1 MDFSKKGVE
10 KKQKALVS
18 KLPRNKRKLSVSLFK
33 TLLVIFLAIVVL
45 GIGSGFGMLKGILD
59 DTPEV
64 NAKDLIPKGYQT
76 TLYDQ
81 DGKELMVLASFDAN
95 REYVYYDDIPETLVN
110 SFIAIEDKR
119 FWEHNGIDVQGIMRA
134 FAHGLQSGDFDQGAS
149 TLTQQLIKNQI
160 FNVGLD
166 EKTMFDKIERKVQE
180 QYLAVEIEKVL
191 PKKSIAEYYLNT
203 IYLGQGRYGVETAA
217 KYYFNKELKDL
228 SISECAVLAAIPQNP
243 SKFDPIVFP
252 EENAKRRLMVLENM
266 LDQNMISQSDYDTAL
281 ADDVYSEIEQVS
293 SIKKSSP
300 TKVNSYYIDEVI
312 SQLEDDF
319 MAMGYSKSEAD
330 SLIYSGGLDVRTCQD
345 TQIQNICDDVLND
358 EDNYPADSYQL
369 SYALTLVDDNGEQ
382 YNYSQNMMVTWFQEE
397 MGQSSFDLIF
407 SSEEDAR
414 AAADEYKAHLIE
426 TTGYKEQLESYKV
439 TVEPQI
445 SFTLMDQE
453 TGQVKAIVGGRGEKT
468 EDRSFN
474 RATEA
479 TRQPGSTFKVVA
491 SFLPALDGCGM
502 SLATVYKDEAYT
514 YTNGGEVRN
523 WYSGYRGPST
533 IRQAIQNS
541 MNIIAVKT
549 ITDVTPELAYE
560 YLLKLGFTTLVK
572 ERTNSSGGIES
583 DINQSLAL
591 GGLTDGITN
600 LEITAAYATIANEG
614 NYIKPIF
621 YTEVY
626 DHDGKLL
633 IDNRTPEESPVISPQ
648 NAWLLTSAMHDVVTI
663 GTGTAANLSCGLYTA
678 GKTGTTSSNY
688 DAWFCGYTP
697 YYTASI
703 WIGFDVNTNFAA
715 GSYHKNMWRKI
726 MDQIVEAKGLD
737 TSKTFEMPSGII
749 RATVCKDTG
758 LLPVEGCSTIT
769 DYFAEGTVP
778 TKRCGGNKKVVIC
791 NDSHKV
797 ATNTCK
803 ETTTYYYTEDD
814 DGKIEIIDADFEYDQ
829 NILKEKCPL
838 HPEEEETEDSSDS
851 EDPNKTTEDNK
862 KDSFKITSGVDGSGG
877 SISPS
882 TTVKSGKSTTFY
894 ITPDKGYV
902 ISDVYVDGSSVG
914 PVSQYKFSKVKG
926 NHTITVK
933 FKKDKTEEPTTEKP
947 TTEEPTTE
955 TPTTEE
961 PTTETPTTEEPTTEK
976 PTDEPSSDEPS
987 SKENKHKNTEE

>member
-18 KLPRNKRKLSVSLFK
+18 KLPRNKKKLTVSLFK
-33 TLLVIFLAIVVL
+33 AMLVLFLAIIVL
-45 GIGSGFGMLKGILD
+45 GIGAGFGALKGILD

-81 DGKELMVLASFDAN
+81 DGKELKVLASFDAN
-95 REYVYYDDIPETLVN
+95 REYVYYDDIPENLVN
-110 SFIAIEDKR
+110 AFISIEDQR

-203 IYLGQGRYGVETAA
+203 IYLGQGRYGVETASQ
-217 KYYFNKELKDL
+217 YYFNKQLKDL
-228 SISECAVLAAIPQNP
+228 TISECAVLAAIPQNP
-243 SKFDPIVFP
+243 SKFDPVVFP
-252 EENAKRRLMVLENM
+252 EENAKRRLMVLDKMSE
-266 LDQNMISQSDYDTAL
+266 LNMISQSDYDTAI
-281 ADDVYSEIEQVS
+281 ADDVYAEIKKVS

-300 TKVNSYYIDEVI
+300 TKINSYYIDEVI
-312 SQLEDDF
+312 NQLEDDF

-330 SLIYSGGLDVRTCQD
+330 SMIYSGGLEVHTCQD
-345 TQIQNICDDVLND
+345 TEIQNICDTVLND
-358 EDNYPADSYQL
+358 EDNYPSDSYQL

-397 MGQSSFDLIF
+397 KGQSSFDLIF
-407 SSEEDAR
+407 SSEDDAR
-414 AAADEYKAHLIE
+414 AAADEYKAHLIAE
-426 TTGYKEQLESYKV
+426 TGYKEQLESYKV

-445 SFTLMDQE
+445 SFTLTDQE

-468 EDRSFN
+468 EDR
-474 RATEA
+474 ATEA

-491 SFLPALDGCGM
+491 AFLPALDGCGM
-502 SLATVYKDEAYT
+502 SLATVYKDEPYT

-572 ERTNSSGGIES
+572 NRTNSSGGIES

-614 NYIKPIF
+614 NYIKPVF

-626 DHDGKLL
+626 DHDGNLL
-633 IDNRTPEESPVISPQ
+633 IDNRKPEESAVISPQ

-715 GSYHKNMWRKI
+715 GNYHKNMWRKI
-726 MDQIVEAKGLD
+726 MDEITEVKGLD
-737 TSKTFEMPSGII
+737 TSKTFEMPDGIV

-758 LLPVEGCSTIT
+758 LLPVEGCDTVT
-769 DYFAEGTVP
+769 DYFAKGTVP
-778 TKRCGGNKKVVIC
+778 KKKCGGNKKIVIC
-791 NDSHKV
+791 NESHKP

-803 ETTTYYYTEDD
+803 ETTTYYYTVDD
-814 DGKIEIIDADFEYDQ
+814 DGKIEILDADFEYDQ

-838 HPEEEETEDSSDS
+838 HPEEEETED
-851 EDPNKTTEDNK
+851 TTEEDK
-862 KDSFKITSGVDGSGG
+862 KEYKISSSSEGGG
-877 SISPS
+877 SISPT
-882 TTVKSGKSTTFY
+882 TTVKKGKSTTFY
-894 ITPDKGYV
+894 ITPDKGYT
-902 ISDVYVDGSSVG
+902 ISDVIVDGSSVG
-914 PVSQYKFSKVKG
+914 AVTSYKFSKVKG
-926 NHTITVK
+926 NHTIKAV
-933 FKKDKTEEPTTEKP
+933 FKKKDKP

-955 TPTTEE
+955 PPTPE
-961 PTTETPTTEEPTTEK
+961 PTTEPTTEPPTPEPTTE
-976 PTDEPSSDEPS
+976 PTTNPTAEPETSSDGE
-987 SKENKHKNTEE
+987 

>member
-18 KLPRNKRKLSVSLFK
+18 KLPRNKKKLTVSLFK
-33 TLLVIFLAIVVL
+33 AMLVLFLAIIVL
-45 GIGSGFGMLKGILD
+45 GIGAGFGALKGILD

-81 DGKELMVLASFDAN
+81 DGKELKVLASFDAN
-95 REYVYYDDIPETLVN
+95 REYVYYDDMPENLVN
-110 SFIAIEDKR
+110 AFIAIEDQR

-203 IYLGQGRYGVETAA
+203 IYLGQGRYGVETASQ
-217 KYYFNKELKDL
+217 YYFNKQLKDL
-228 SISECAVLAAIPQNP
+228 TISECAVLAAIPQNP
-243 SKFDPIVFP
+243 SKFDPVVFP
-252 EENAKRRLMVLENM
+252 EENAKRRLMVLDKMSE
-266 LDQNMISQSDYDTAL
+266 LNMISQSDYDTAI
-281 ADDVYSEIEQVS
+281 ADDVYAEIKKVS

-312 SQLEDDF
+312 NQLEDDF

-330 SLIYSGGLDVRTCQD
+330 SMIYSGGLEVHTCQD
-345 TQIQNICDDVLND
+345 TEIQDICDTVLND
-358 EDNYPADSYQL
+358 EDNYPTDSYQL

-397 MGQSSFDLIF
+397 KGQSSFDLIF
-407 SSEEDAR
+407 SSEDEAR
-414 AAADEYKAHLIE
+414 AAADEYKAHLIAD
-426 TTGYKEQLESYKV
+426 TGYKEQLESYKV

-491 SFLPALDGCGM
+491 AFLPALDGCGM
-502 SLATVYKDEAYT
+502 SLATVYKDEPYT
-514 YTNGGEVRN
+514 YANGVEVRN
-523 WYSGYRGPST
+523 WYGDKYRGPQT
-533 IRQAIQNS
+533 IRQAIQS
-541 MNIIAVKT
+541 SLNIIAVKT

-572 ERTNSSGGIES
+572 SRTNSSGGIES

-626 DHDGKLL
+626 DHDGNLL
-633 IDNRTPEESPVISPQ
+633 IDNRKPEESAVISPQ

-678 GKTGTTSSNY
+678 GKTGTTSSNF

-715 GSYHKNMWRKI
+715 GNYHKNMWRKI
-726 MDQIVEAKGLD
+726 MDGIVEAKGLD
-737 TSKTFEMPSGII
+737 TSKTFEMPDGII

-758 LLPVEGCSTIT
+758 LLPVEGCDTVT
-769 DYFAEGTVP
+769 DYFAKGTVP
-778 TKRCGGNKKVVIC
+778 TKKCGGNKKIVIC
-791 NDSHKV
+791 NESHKP

-803 ETTTYYYTEDD
+803 ETTTYYYTVDD

-829 NILKEKCPL
+829 DILKEKCPL
-838 HPEEEETEDSSDS
+838 HPEEEETED
-851 EDPNKTTEDNK
+851 TTEEDK
-862 KDSFKITSGVDGSGG
+862 KEYKISSSSEGGG
-877 SISPS
+877 SISPT
-882 TTVKSGKSTTFY
+882 TTVKKGKSTTFY
-894 ITPDKGYV
+894 ITPDKGYT
-902 ISDVYVDGSSVG
+902 ISDVIVDGSSVG
-914 PVSQYKFSKVKG
+914 AVTSYKFSKVKG
-926 NHTITVK
+926 NHTIKAV
-933 FKKDKTEEPTTEKP
+933 FKKKDKP

-955 TPTTEE
+955 PPTPE
-961 PTTETPTTEEPTTEK
+961 PTTEPTTEPPTPEPTTE
-976 PTDEPSSDEPS
+976 PTTEPETSSDGE
-987 SKENKHKNTEE
+987 

>member
-18 KLPRNKRKLSVSLFK
+18 KLPRNKKKLTVSLFK
-33 TLLVIFLAIVVL
+33 AMLVLFLAIIVL
-45 GIGSGFGMLKGILD
+45 GIGAGFGALKGILD

-81 DGKELMVLASFDAN
+81 DGKELKVLASFDAN
-95 REYVYYDDIPETLVN
+95 REYVYYDDMPENLVN
-110 SFIAIEDKR
+110 AFIAIEDQR

-203 IYLGQGRYGVETAA
+203 IYLGQGRYGVETASQ
-217 KYYFNKELKDL
+217 YYFNKQLKDL
-228 SISECAVLAAIPQNP
+228 TISECAVLAAIPQNP
-243 SKFDPIVFP
+243 SKFDPVVFP
-252 EENAKRRLMVLENM
+252 EENAKRRLMVLDKMSE
-266 LDQNMISQSDYDTAL
+266 LNMISQSDYDTAI
-281 ADDVYSEIEQVS
+281 ADDVYAEIKKVS

-312 SQLEDDF
+312 NQLEDDF

-330 SLIYSGGLDVRTCQD
+330 SMIYSGGLEVHTCQD
-345 TQIQNICDDVLND
+345 TEIQDICDTVLND
-358 EDNYPADSYQL
+358 EDNYPTDSYQL

-397 MGQSSFDLIF
+397 KGQSSFDLIF
-407 SSEEDAR
+407 SSEDEAR
-414 AAADEYKAHLIE
+414 AAADEYKAHLIAD
-426 TTGYKEQLESYKV
+426 TGYKEQLESYKV

-491 SFLPALDGCGM
+491 AFLPALDGCGM
-502 SLATVYKDEAYT
+502 SLATVYKDEPYT
-514 YTNGGEVRN
+514 YANGVEVRN
-523 WYSGYRGPST
+523 WYGDKYRGPQT
-533 IRQAIQNS
+533 IRQAIQS
-541 MNIIAVKT
+541 SLNIIAVKT

-572 ERTNSSGGIES
+572 SRTNSSGGIES

-626 DHDGKLL
+626 DHDGNLL
-633 IDNRTPEESPVISPQ
+633 IDNRKPEESAVISPQ

-678 GKTGTTSSNY
+678 GKTGTTSSNF

-715 GSYHKNMWRKI
+715 GNYHKNMWRKI
-726 MDQIVEAKGLD
+726 MDGIVEAKGLD
-737 TSKTFEMPSGII
+737 TSKTFEMPDGII

-758 LLPVEGCSTIT
+758 LLPVAGCDTVT
-769 DYFAEGTVP
+769 DYFAKGTVP
-778 TKRCGGNKKVVIC
+778 TKKCGGNKKIVIC
-791 NDSHKV
+791 NESHKP

-803 ETTTYYYTEDD
+803 ETTTYYYTVDD

-829 NILKEKCPL
+829 DILKEKCPL
-838 HPEEEETEDSSDS
+838 HPEEEETED
-851 EDPNKTTEDNK
+851 TTEEDK
-862 KDSFKITSGVDGSGG
+862 KEYKISSSSEGGG
-877 SISPS
+877 SISPT
-882 TTVKSGKSTTFY
+882 TTVKKGKSTTFY
-894 ITPDKGYV
+894 ITPDKGYT
-902 ISDVYVDGSSVG
+902 ISDVIVDGSSVG
-914 PVSQYKFSKVKG
+914 AVTSYKFSKVKG
-926 NHTITVK
+926 NHTIKAV
-933 FKKDKTEEPTTEKP
+933 FKKKDKP

-955 TPTTEE
+955 PPTPE
-961 PTTETPTTEEPTTEK
+961 PTTEPTTEPPTPEPTTE
-976 PTDEPSSDEPS
+976 PTTEPETSSDGE
-987 SKENKHKNTEE
+987 

>member
-18 KLPRNKRKLSVSLFK
+18 KLPRNKKKLTVSLFK
-33 TLLVIFLAIVVL
+33 AMLVLFLAIIVL
-45 GIGSGFGMLKGILD
+45 GIGAGFGALKGILD

-81 DGKELMVLASFDAN
+81 DGKELKVLASFDAN
-95 REYVYYDDIPETLVN
+95 REYVYYDDMPENLVN
-110 SFIAIEDKR
+110 AFIAIEDQR

-203 IYLGQGRYGVETAA
+203 IYLGQGRYGVETASQ
-217 KYYFNKELKDL
+217 YYFNKQLKDL
-228 SISECAVLAAIPQNP
+228 TISECAVLAAIPQNP
-243 SKFDPIVFP
+243 SKFDPVVFP
-252 EENAKRRLMVLENM
+252 EENAKRRLMVLKKM
-266 LDQNMISQSDYDTAL
+266 LELNMISQSDYDTAI
-281 ADDVYSEIEQVS
+281 ADDVYAEIKKVS

-312 SQLEDDF
+312 NQLEDDF

-330 SLIYSGGLDVRTCQD
+330 SMIYSGGLEVHTCQD
-345 TQIQNICDDVLND
+345 TEIQDICDTVLND
-358 EDNYPADSYQL
+358 EDNYPTDSYQL

-397 MGQSSFDLIF
+397 KGQSSFDLIF
-407 SSEEDAR
+407 SSEDEAR
-414 AAADEYKAHLIE
+414 AAADEYKAHLIAD
-426 TTGYKEQLESYKV
+426 TGYKEQLESYKV

-445 SFTLMDQE
+445 SFTLMEQE

-491 SFLPALDGCGM
+491 AFLPALDGCGM
-502 SLATVYKDEAYT
+502 SLATVYKDEPYT
-514 YTNGGEVRN
+514 YANGVEVRN
-523 WYSGYRGPST
+523 WYGDKYRGPQT
-533 IRQAIQNS
+533 IRQAIQS
-541 MNIIAVKT
+541 SLNIIAVKT

-572 ERTNSSGGIES
+572 SRTNSSGGIES

-626 DHDGKLL
+626 DHDGNLL
-633 IDNRTPEESPVISPQ
+633 IDNRKPEESAVISPQ

-678 GKTGTTSSNY
+678 GKTGTTSSNF

-715 GSYHKNMWRKI
+715 GNYHKNMWRKI
-726 MDQIVEAKGLD
+726 MDGIVEAKGLD
-737 TSKTFEMPSGII
+737 TSKTFEMPDGII

-758 LLPVEGCSTIT
+758 LLPVEGCDTVT
-769 DYFAEGTVP
+769 DYFAKGTVP
-778 TKRCGGNKKVVIC
+778 TKKCGGNKKIVLC
-791 NDSHKV
+791 NESHKP

-803 ETTTYYYTEDD
+803 ETTTYYYTVDD

-838 HPEEEETEDSSDS
+838 HPEEDTED
-851 EDPNKTTEDNK
+851 TTEEDK
-862 KDSFKITSGVDGSGG
+862 KEYKISSSSEGGG
-877 SISPS
+877 SISPT
-882 TTVKSGKSTTFY
+882 TTVKKGKSTTFY
-894 ITPDKGYV
+894 ITPDKGYT
-902 ISDVYVDGSSVG
+902 ISDVIVDGSSVG
-914 PVSQYKFSKVKG
+914 AVTSYKFSKVKG
-926 NHTITVK
+926 NHTIKAV
-933 FKKDKTEEPTTEKP
+933 FKKKDKP

-955 TPTTEE
+955 PPTPE
-961 PTTETPTTEEPTTEK
+961 PTTEPTTNPTTEPET
-976 PTDEPSSDEPS
+976 SSGGE
-987 SKENKHKNTEE
+987 

>member
-18 KLPRNKRKLSVSLFK
+18 KLPRNKKKLTVSLFK
-33 TLLVIFLAIVVL
+33 AMLVLFLAIIVL
-45 GIGSGFGMLKGILD
+45 GIGAGFGALKGILD

-81 DGKELMVLASFDAN
+81 DGKELKVLASFDAN
-95 REYVYYDDIPETLVN
+95 REYVYYDDIPENLVN
-110 SFIAIEDKR
+110 AFIAIEDQR

-203 IYLGQGRYGVETAA
+203 IYLGQGRYGVETASQ
-217 KYYFNKELKDL
+217 YYFNKQLKDL
-228 SISECAVLAAIPQNP
+228 TISECAVLAAIPQNP
-243 SKFDPIVFP
+243 SKFDPVVFP
-252 EENAKRRLMVLENM
+252 EENAKRRLMVLDKMSE
-266 LDQNMISQSDYDTAL
+266 LNMISQSDYDTAI
-281 ADDVYSEIEQVS
+281 ADDVYAEIKKVS

-300 TKVNSYYIDEVI
+300 TKINSYYIDEVI
-312 SQLEDDF
+312 NQLEDDF

-330 SLIYSGGLDVRTCQD
+330 SMIYSGGLEVHTCQD
-345 TQIQNICDDVLND
+345 TEIQNICDTVLND
-358 EDNYPADSYQL
+358 EDNYPSDSYQL

-397 MGQSSFDLIF
+397 KGQSSFDLIF
-407 SSEEDAR
+407 SSEDDAR
-414 AAADEYKAHLIE
+414 AAADEYKAHLIAE
-426 TTGYKEQLESYKV
+426 TGYKEQLESYKV

-445 SFTLMDQE
+445 SFTLTDQE

-491 SFLPALDGCGM
+491 AFLPALDGCGM
-502 SLATVYKDEAYT
+502 SLATVYKDEPYT

-572 ERTNSSGGIES
+572 NRSSGGIES

-614 NYIKPIF
+614 NYIKPVF

-626 DHDGKLL
+626 DHDGNLL
-633 IDNRTPEESPVISPQ
+633 IDNRKPEESAVISPQ

-715 GSYHKNMWRKI
+715 GNYHKNMWRKI
-726 MDQIVEAKGLD
+726 MDEITEVKGLD
-737 TSKTFEMPSGII
+737 TSKTFEMPDGIV

-758 LLPVEGCSTIT
+758 LLPVEGCDTVT
-769 DYFAEGTVP
+769 DYFAKGTVP
-778 TKRCGGNKKVVIC
+778 KKKCGGNKKIVIC
-791 NDSHKV
+791 NESHKP

-803 ETTTYYYTEDD
+803 ETTTYYYTVDD
-814 DGKIEIIDADFEYDQ
+814 DGKIEILDADFEYDQ

-838 HPEEEETEDSSDS
+838 HPEEEETED
-851 EDPNKTTEDNK
+851 TTEEDK
-862 KDSFKITSGVDGSGG
+862 KEYKISSSSEGGG
-877 SISPS
+877 SISPT
-882 TTVKSGKSTTFY
+882 TTVKKGKSTTFY
-894 ITPDKGYV
+894 ITPDKGYT
-902 ISDVYVDGSSVG
+902 ISDVIVDGSSVG
-914 PVSQYKFSKVKG
+914 AVTSYKFSKVKG
-926 NHTITVK
+926 NHTIKAV
-933 FKKDKTEEPTTEKP
+933 FKKKDKP

-955 TPTTEE
+955 PPTPE
-961 PTTETPTTEEPTTEK
+961 PTTEPTTEPPTPEPTTE
-976 PTDEPSSDEPS
+976 PTTNPTAEPETSSDGE
-987 SKENKHKNTEE
+987 

>member
-18 KLPRNKRKLSVSLFK
+18 KLPRNKKKLTVSLFK
-33 TLLVIFLAIVVL
+33 AMLVLFLAIIVL
-45 GIGSGFGMLKGILD
+45 GIGAGFGALKGILD

-81 DGKELMVLASFDAN
+81 DGKELKVLASFDAN
-95 REYVYYDDIPETLVN
+95 REYVYYDDMPENLVN
-110 SFIAIEDKR
+110 AFIAIEDQR

-203 IYLGQGRYGVETAA
+203 IYLGQGRYGVETASQ
-217 KYYFNKELKDL
+217 YYFNKQLKDL
-228 SISECAVLAAIPQNP
+228 TISECAVLAAIPQNP
-243 SKFDPIVFP
+243 SKFDPVVFP
-252 EENAKRRLMVLENM
+252 EENAKRRLMVLKKM
-266 LDQNMISQSDYDTAL
+266 LELNMISQSDYDTAI
-281 ADDVYSEIEQVS
+281 ADDVYAEIKKVS

-312 SQLEDDF
+312 NQLEDDF

-330 SLIYSGGLDVRTCQD
+330 SMIYSGGLEVHTCQD
-345 TQIQNICDDVLND
+345 TEIQDICDTVLND
-358 EDNYPADSYQL
+358 EDNYPTDSYQL

-397 MGQSSFDLIF
+397 KGQSSFDLIF
-407 SSEEDAR
+407 SSEDEAR
-414 AAADEYKAHLIE
+414 AAADEYKAHLIAD
-426 TTGYKEQLESYKV
+426 TGYKEQLESYKV

-445 SFTLMDQE
+445 SFTLMEQE

-491 SFLPALDGCGM
+491 AFLPALDGCGM
-502 SLATVYKDEAYT
+502 SLATVYKDEPYT
-514 YTNGGEVRN
+514 YANGVEVRN
-523 WYSGYRGPST
+523 WYGDKYRGPQT
-533 IRQAIQNS
+533 IRQAIQS
-541 MNIIAVKT
+541 SLNIIAVKT

-572 ERTNSSGGIES
+572 SRTNSSGGIES

-626 DHDGKLL
+626 DHDGNLL
-633 IDNRTPEESPVISPQ
+633 IDNRKPEESAVISPQ

-678 GKTGTTSSNY
+678 GKTGTTSSNF

-715 GSYHKNMWRKI
+715 GNYHKNMWRKI
-726 MDQIVEAKGLD
+726 MDGIVEAKGLD
-737 TSKTFEMPSGII
+737 TSKTFEMPDGII

-758 LLPVEGCSTIT
+758 LLPVEGCDTVT
-769 DYFAEGTVP
+769 DYFAKGTVP
-778 TKRCGGNKKVVIC
+778 TKKCGGNKKIVLC
-791 NDSHKV
+791 NESHKP

-803 ETTTYYYTEDD
+803 ETTTYYYTVDD

-838 HPEEEETEDSSDS
+838 HPEEDTED
-851 EDPNKTTEDNK
+851 TTEEDK
-862 KDSFKITSGVDGSGG
+862 KEYKISSSSEGGG
-877 SISPS
+877 SISPT
-882 TTVKSGKSTTFY
+882 TTVKKGKSTTFY
-894 ITPDKGYV
+894 ITPDKGYT
-902 ISDVYVDGSSVG
+902 ISDVIVDGSSVG
-914 PVSQYKFSKVKG
+914 AVTSYKFSKVKG
-926 NHTITVK
+926 NHTIKAV
-933 FKKDKTEEPTTEKP
+933 FKKKDKP

-955 TPTTEE
+955 PPTPE
-961 PTTETPTTEEPTTEK
+961 PTTEPTTEPPTPEPTTE
-976 PTDEPSSDEPS
+976 PTTNPTTEPETSSGGE
-987 SKENKHKNTEE
+987 

>member
-18 KLPRNKRKLSVSLFK
+18 KLPRNKKKLTVSLFK
-33 TLLVIFLAIVVL
+33 AMLVLFLAIIVL
-45 GIGSGFGMLKGILD
+45 GIGAGFGALKGILD

-81 DGKELMVLASFDAN
+81 DGKELKVLASFDAN
-95 REYVYYDDIPETLVN
+95 REYVYYDDIPENLVN
-110 SFIAIEDKR
+110 AFIAIEDQR

-203 IYLGQGRYGVETAA
+203 IYLGQGRYGVETASQ
-217 KYYFNKELKDL
+217 YYFNKQLKDL
-228 SISECAVLAAIPQNP
+228 TISECAVLAAIPQNP
-243 SKFDPIVFP
+243 SKFDPVVFP
-252 EENAKRRLMVLENM
+252 EENAKRRLMVLKKM
-266 LDQNMISQSDYDTAL
+266 LELNMISQSDYDTAI
-281 ADDVYSEIEQVS
+281 ADDVYAEIKKVS

-312 SQLEDDF
+312 NQLEDDF

-330 SLIYSGGLDVRTCQD
+330 SMIYSGGLEVHTCQD
-345 TQIQNICDDVLND
+345 TEIQDICDTVLND
-358 EDNYPADSYQL
+358 EDNYPTDSYQL

-397 MGQSSFDLIF
+397 KGQSSFDLIF
-407 SSEEDAR
+407 SSEDEAR
-414 AAADEYKAHLIE
+414 AAADEYKAHLIAD
-426 TTGYKEQLESYKV
+426 TGYKEQLESYKV

-491 SFLPALDGCGM
+491 AFLPALDGCGM
-502 SLATVYKDEAYT
+502 SLATVYKDEPYT
-514 YTNGGEVRN
+514 YANGVEVRN
-523 WYSGYRGPST
+523 WYGDKYRGPQT
-533 IRQAIQNS
+533 IRQAIQS
-541 MNIIAVKT
+541 SLNIIAVKT

-572 ERTNSSGGIES
+572 SRTNSSGGIES

-626 DHDGKLL
+626 DHDGNLL
-633 IDNRTPEESPVISPQ
+633 IDNRKPEESAVISPQ

-678 GKTGTTSSNY
+678 GKTGTTSSNF

-715 GSYHKNMWRKI
+715 GNYHKNMWRKI
-726 MDQIVEAKGLD
+726 MDGIVEAKGLD
-737 TSKTFEMPSGII
+737 TSKTFEMPDGII

-758 LLPVEGCSTIT
+758 LLPVEGCDTVT
-769 DYFAEGTVP
+769 DYFAKGTVP
-778 TKRCGGNKKVVIC
+778 TKKCGGNKKIVLC
-791 NDSHKV
+791 NESHKP

-803 ETTTYYYTEDD
+803 ETTTYYYTVDD

-829 NILKEKCPL
+829 DILKEKCPL
-838 HPEEEETEDSSDS
+838 HPEEDTED
-851 EDPNKTTEDNK
+851 TTEEDK
-862 KDSFKITSGVDGSGG
+862 KEYKISSSSEGGG
-877 SISPS
+877 SISPT
-882 TTVKSGKSTTFY
+882 TTVKKGKSTTFY
-894 ITPDKGYV
+894 ITPDKGYT
-902 ISDVYVDGSSVG
+902 ISDVIVDGSSVG
-914 PVSQYKFSKVKG
+914 AVTSYKFSKVKG
-926 NHTITVK
+926 NHTIKAV
-933 FKKDKTEEPTTEKP
+933 FKKKDKP

-955 TPTTEE
+955 PPTPE
-961 PTTETPTTEEPTTEK
+961 PTTEPTTEPPTPEPTTE
-976 PTDEPSSDEPS
+976 PTTNPTTEPETSSGGE
-987 SKENKHKNTEE
+987 

>member
-18 KLPRNKRKLSVSLFK
+18 KLPRNKKKLTVSLFK
-33 TLLVIFLAIVVL
+33 AMLVLFLAIIVL
-45 GIGSGFGMLKGILD
+45 GIGAGFGALKGILD

-81 DGKELMVLASFDAN
+81 DGKELKVLASFDAN
-95 REYVYYDDIPETLVN
+95 REYVYYDDMPENLVN
-110 SFIAIEDKR
+110 AFIAIEDQR

-203 IYLGQGRYGVETAA
+203 IYLGQGRYGVETASQ
-217 KYYFNKELKDL
+217 YYFNKQLKDL
-228 SISECAVLAAIPQNP
+228 TISECAVLAAIPQNP
-243 SKFDPIVFP
+243 SKFDPVVFP
-252 EENAKRRLMVLENM
+252 EENAKRRLMVLKKM
-266 LDQNMISQSDYDTAL
+266 LELNMISQSDYDTAI
-281 ADDVYSEIEQVS
+281 ADDVYAEIKKVS

-312 SQLEDDF
+312 NQLEDDF

-330 SLIYSGGLDVRTCQD
+330 SMIYSGGLEVHTCQD
-345 TQIQNICDDVLND
+345 TEIQDICDTVLND
-358 EDNYPADSYQL
+358 EDNYPTDSYQL

-397 MGQSSFDLIF
+397 KGQSSFDLIF
-407 SSEEDAR
+407 SSEDEAR
-414 AAADEYKAHLIE
+414 AAADEYKAHLIAD
-426 TTGYKEQLESYKV
+426 TGYKEQLESYKV

-491 SFLPALDGCGM
+491 AFLPALDGCGM
-502 SLATVYKDEAYT
+502 SLATVYKDEPYT
-514 YTNGGEVRN
+514 YANGVEVRN
-523 WYSGYRGPST
+523 WYGDKYRGPQT
-533 IRQAIQNS
+533 IRQAIQS
-541 MNIIAVKT
+541 SLNIIAVKT

-572 ERTNSSGGIES
+572 SRTNSSGGIES

-626 DHDGKLL
+626 DHDGNLL
-633 IDNRTPEESPVISPQ
+633 IDNRKPEESAVISPQ

-678 GKTGTTSSNY
+678 GKTGTTSSNF

-715 GSYHKNMWRKI
+715 GNYHKNMWRKI
-726 MDQIVEAKGLD
+726 MDGIVEAKGLD
-737 TSKTFEMPSGII
+737 TSKTFEMPDGII

-758 LLPVEGCSTIT
+758 LLPVEGCDTVT
-769 DYFAEGTVP
+769 DYFAKGTVP
-778 TKRCGGNKKVVIC
+778 TKKCGGNKKIVLC
-791 NDSHKV
+791 NESHKP

-803 ETTTYYYTEDD
+803 ETTTYYYTVDD

-829 NILKEKCPL
+829 DILKEKCPL
-838 HPEEEETEDSSDS
+838 HPEEDTED
-851 EDPNKTTEDNK
+851 TTEEDK
-862 KDSFKITSGVDGSGG
+862 KEYKISSSSEGGG
-877 SISPS
+877 SISPT
-882 TTVKSGKSTTFY
+882 TTVKKGKSTTFY
-894 ITPDKGYV
+894 ITPDKGYT
-902 ISDVYVDGSSVG
+902 ISDVIVDGSSVG
-914 PVSQYKFSKVKG
+914 AVTSYKFSKVKG
-926 NHTITVK
+926 NHTIKAV
-933 FKKDKTEEPTTEKP
+933 FKKKDKP

-955 TPTTEE
+955 PPTPE
-961 PTTETPTTEEPTTEK
+961 PTTEPTTEPPTPEPTTE
-976 PTDEPSSDEPS
+976 PTTEPETSSDGE
-987 SKENKHKNTEE
+987 

>member
-1 MDFSKKGVE
+1 
-10 KKQKALVS
+10 
-18 KLPRNKRKLSVSLFK
+18 
-33 TLLVIFLAIVVL
+33 
-45 GIGSGFGMLKGILD
+45 
-59 DTPEV
+59 
-64 NAKDLIPKGYQT
+64 
-76 TLYDQ
+76 
-81 DGKELMVLASFDAN
+81 
-95 REYVYYDDIPETLVN
+95 
-110 SFIAIEDKR
+110 
-119 FWEHNGIDVQGIMRA
+119 
-134 FAHGLQSGDFDQGAS
+134 
-149 TLTQQLIKNQI
+149 
-160 FNVGLD
+160 
-166 EKTMFDKIERKVQE
+166 
-180 QYLAVEIEKVL
+180 
-191 PKKSIAEYYLNT
+191 
-203 IYLGQGRYGVETAA
+203 
-217 KYYFNKELKDL
+217 
-228 SISECAVLAAIPQNP
+228 
-243 SKFDPIVFP
+243 
-252 EENAKRRLMVLENM
+252 
-266 LDQNMISQSDYDTAL
+266 MISQSDYDTAI
-281 ADDVYSEIEQVS
+281 ADDVYAEIKKVS

-300 TKVNSYYIDEVI
+300 TKINSYYIDEVI
-312 SQLEDDF
+312 NQLEDDF

-330 SLIYSGGLDVRTCQD
+330 SMIYSGGLEVHTCQD
-345 TQIQNICDDVLND
+345 TEIQDICDTVLND
-358 EDNYPADSYQL
+358 EDNYPTDSYQL

-397 MGQSSFDLIF
+397 KGQSSFDLIF
-407 SSEEDAR
+407 SSEDDAR
-414 AAADEYKAHLIE
+414 AAADEYKAHLIAE
-426 TTGYKEQLESYKV
+426 TGYKEQLESYKV

-491 SFLPALDGCGM
+491 AFLPALDGCGM
-502 SLATVYKDEAYT
+502 SLATVYKDEPYT

-541 MNIIAVKT
+541 MNILAVKT

-572 ERTNSSGGIES
+572 NRTNSSGGIES

-614 NYIKPIF
+614 NYIKPVF

-626 DHDGKLL
+626 DHDGNLL
-633 IDNRTPEESPVISPQ
+633 IDNRKPEESAVISPQ

-715 GSYHKNMWRKI
+715 GNYHKNMWRKI
-726 MDQIVEAKGLD
+726 MDEITEVKGLD
-737 TSKTFEMPSGII
+737 TSKTFEMPDGIV

-758 LLPVEGCSTIT
+758 LLPVEGCDTVT
-769 DYFAEGTVP
+769 DYFAKGTVP
-778 TKRCGGNKKVVIC
+778 KKKCGGNKKIVIC
-791 NDSHKV
+791 NESHKP

-803 ETTTYYYTEDD
+803 ETTTYYYTVDD
-814 DGKIEIIDADFEYDQ
+814 DGKIEILDADFEYDQ

-838 HPEEEETEDSSDS
+838 HPEEEETED
-851 EDPNKTTEDNK
+851 TTEEDK
-862 KDSFKITSGVDGSGG
+862 KEYKISSSSEGGG
-877 SISPS
+877 SISPT
-882 TTVKSGKSTTFY
+882 TTVKKGKSTTFY
-894 ITPDKGYV
+894 ITPDKGYT
-902 ISDVYVDGSSVG
+902 ISDVIVDGSSVG
-914 PVSQYKFSKVKG
+914 AVTSYKFSKVKG
-926 NHTITVK
+926 NHTIKAV
-933 FKKDKTEEPTTEKP
+933 FKKKDKP

-955 TPTTEE
+955 PPTPE
-961 PTTETPTTEEPTTEK
+961 PTTEPTTEPPTPEPTTE
-976 PTDEPSSDEPS
+976 PTTNPTAEPETSSDGE
-987 SKENKHKNTEE
+987 

>member
-18 KLPRNKRKLSVSLFK
+18 KLPRNKKKLTVSLFK
-33 TLLVIFLAIVVL
+33 AMLVLFLAIIVL
-45 GIGSGFGMLKGILD
+45 GIGAGFGALKGILD

-81 DGKELMVLASFDAN
+81 DGKELKVLASFDAN
-95 REYVYYDDIPETLVN
+95 REYVYYDDMPENLVN
-110 SFIAIEDKR
+110 AFIAIEDQR

-203 IYLGQGRYGVETAA
+203 IYLGQGRYGVETASQ
-217 KYYFNKELKDL
+217 YYFNKQLKDL
-228 SISECAVLAAIPQNP
+228 TISECAVLAAIPQNP
-243 SKFDPIVFP
+243 SKFDPVVFP
-252 EENAKRRLMVLENM
+252 EENAKRRLMVLDKMSE
-266 LDQNMISQSDYDTAL
+266 LNMISQSDYDTAI
-281 ADDVYSEIEQVS
+281 ADDVYAEIKKVS

-312 SQLEDDF
+312 NQLEDDF

-330 SLIYSGGLDVRTCQD
+330 SMIYSGGLEVHTCQD
-345 TQIQNICDDVLND
+345 TEIQDICDTVLND
-358 EDNYPADSYQL
+358 EDNYPTDSYQL

-397 MGQSSFDLIF
+397 KGQSSFDLIF
-407 SSEEDAR
+407 SSEDEAR
-414 AAADEYKAHLIE
+414 AAADEYKAHLIAD
-426 TTGYKEQLESYKV
+426 TGYKEQLESYKV

-491 SFLPALDGCGM
+491 AFLPALDGCGM
-502 SLATVYKDEAYT
+502 SLATVYKDEPYT
-514 YTNGGEVRN
+514 YANGVEVRN
-523 WYSGYRGPST
+523 WYGDKYRGPQT
-533 IRQAIQNS
+533 IRQAIQS
-541 MNIIAVKT
+541 SLNIIAVKT

-572 ERTNSSGGIES
+572 SRTNSSGGIES

-626 DHDGKLL
+626 DHDGNLL
-633 IDNRTPEESPVISPQ
+633 IDNRKPEESAVISPQ

-678 GKTGTTSSNY
+678 GKTGTTSSNF

-715 GSYHKNMWRKI
+715 GNYHKNMWRKI
-726 MDQIVEAKGLD
+726 MDGIVEAKGLD
-737 TSKTFEMPSGII
+737 TSKTFEMPDGII

-758 LLPVEGCSTIT
+758 LLPVEGCDTVT
-769 DYFAEGTVP
+769 DYFAKGTVP
-778 TKRCGGNKKVVIC
+778 TKKCGGNKKIVLC
-791 NDSHKV
+791 NESHKP

-803 ETTTYYYTEDD
+803 ETTTYYYTVDD

-829 NILKEKCPL
+829 DILKEKCPL
-838 HPEEEETEDSSDS
+838 HPEEDTED
-851 EDPNKTTEDNK
+851 TTEEDK
-862 KDSFKITSGVDGSGG
+862 KEYKISSSSEGGG
-877 SISPS
+877 SISPT
-882 TTVKSGKSTTFY
+882 TTVKKGKSTTFY
-894 ITPDKGYV
+894 ITPDKGYT
-902 ISDVYVDGSSVG
+902 ISDVIVDGSSVG
-914 PVSQYKFSKVKG
+914 AVTSYKFSKVKG
-926 NHTITVK
+926 NHTIKAV
-933 FKKDKTEEPTTEKP
+933 FKKKDKP

-955 TPTTEE
+955 PPTPE
-961 PTTETPTTEEPTTEK
+961 PTTEPTTEPPTPEPTTE
-976 PTDEPSSDEPS
+976 PTTEPETSSDGE
-987 SKENKHKNTEE
+987 

>member
-18 KLPRNKRKLSVSLFK
+18 KLPRNKKKLTVSLFK
-33 TLLVIFLAIVVL
+33 AMLVLFLAIIVL
-45 GIGSGFGMLKGILD
+45 GIGAGFGALKGILD

-81 DGKELMVLASFDAN
+81 DGKELKVLASFDAN
-95 REYVYYDDIPETLVN
+95 REYVYYDDIPENLVN
-110 SFIAIEDKR
+110 AFIAIEDQR

-203 IYLGQGRYGVETAA
+203 IYLGQGRYGVETASQ
-217 KYYFNKELKDL
+217 YYFNKQLKDL
-228 SISECAVLAAIPQNP
+228 TISECAVLAAIPQNP
-243 SKFDPIVFP
+243 SKFDPVVFP
-252 EENAKRRLMVLENM
+252 EENAKRRLMVLKKM
-266 LDQNMISQSDYDTAL
+266 LELNMISQSDYDTAI
-281 ADDVYSEIEQVS
+281 ADDVYAEIKKVS

-312 SQLEDDF
+312 NQLEDDF

-330 SLIYSGGLDVRTCQD
+330 SMIYSGGLEVHTCQD
-345 TQIQNICDDVLND
+345 TEIQDICDTVLND
-358 EDNYPADSYQL
+358 EDNYPTDSYQL

-397 MGQSSFDLIF
+397 KGQSSFDLIF
-407 SSEEDAR
+407 SSEDEAR
-414 AAADEYKAHLIE
+414 AAADEYKAHLIAD
-426 TTGYKEQLESYKV
+426 TGYKEQLESYKV

-445 SFTLMDQE
+445 SFTLMEQE

-491 SFLPALDGCGM
+491 AFLPALDGCGM
-502 SLATVYKDEAYT
+502 SLATVYKDEPYT
-514 YTNGGEVRN
+514 YANGVEVRN
-523 WYSGYRGPST
+523 WYGDKYRGPQT
-533 IRQAIQNS
+533 IRQAIQS
-541 MNIIAVKT
+541 SLNIIAVKT

-572 ERTNSSGGIES
+572 SRTNSSGGIES

-626 DHDGKLL
+626 DHDGNLL
-633 IDNRTPEESPVISPQ
+633 IDNRKPEESAVISPQ

-678 GKTGTTSSNY
+678 GKTGTTSSNF

-715 GSYHKNMWRKI
+715 GNYHKNMWRKI
-726 MDQIVEAKGLD
+726 MDGIVEAKGLD
-737 TSKTFEMPSGII
+737 TSKTFEMPDGII

-758 LLPVEGCSTIT
+758 LLPVEGCDTVT
-769 DYFAEGTVP
+769 DYFAKGTVP
-778 TKRCGGNKKVVIC
+778 TKKCGGNKKIVLC
-791 NDSHKV
+791 NESHKP

-803 ETTTYYYTEDD
+803 ETTTYYYTVDD

-838 HPEEEETEDSSDS
+838 HPEEDTED
-851 EDPNKTTEDNK
+851 TTEEDK
-862 KDSFKITSGVDGSGG
+862 KEYKISSSSEGGG
-877 SISPS
+877 SISPT
-882 TTVKSGKSTTFY
+882 TTVKKGKSTTFY
-894 ITPDKGYV
+894 ITPDKGYT
-902 ISDVYVDGSSVG
+902 ISDVIVDGSSVG
-914 PVSQYKFSKVKG
+914 AVTSYKFSKVKG
-926 NHTITVK
+926 NHTIKAV
-933 FKKDKTEEPTTEKP
+933 FKKKDKP

-955 TPTTEE
+955 PPTPE
-961 PTTETPTTEEPTTEK
+961 PTTEPTTEPPTPEPTTE
-976 PTDEPSSDEPS
+976 PTTNPTTEPETSSGGE
-987 SKENKHKNTEE
+987 

>member
-18 KLPRNKRKLSVSLFK
+18 KLPRNKKKLTVSLFK
-33 TLLVIFLAIVVL
+33 AMLVLFLAIIVL
-45 GIGSGFGMLKGILD
+45 GIGAGFGALKGILD

-81 DGKELMVLASFDAN
+81 DGKELKVLASFDAN
-95 REYVYYDDIPETLVN
+95 REYVYYDDIPENLVN
-110 SFIAIEDKR
+110 AFIAIEDQR

-191 PKKSIAEYYLNT
+191 SKKSIAEYYLNT
-203 IYLGQGRYGVETAA
+203 IYLGQGRYGVETASQ
-217 KYYFNKELKDL
+217 YYFNKQLKDL
-228 SISECAVLAAIPQNP
+228 TISECAVLAAIPQNP
-243 SKFDPIVFP
+243 SKFDPVVFP
-252 EENAKRRLMVLENM
+252 EENAKRRLMVLDKMSE
-266 LDQNMISQSDYDTAL
+266 LNMISQSDYDTAI
-281 ADDVYSEIEQVS
+281 ADDVYDEIKKVS

-300 TKVNSYYIDEVI
+300 TKINSYYIDEVI
-312 SQLEDDF
+312 NQLEDDF

-330 SLIYSGGLDVRTCQD
+330 SMIYSGGLEVHTCQD
-345 TQIQNICDDVLND
+345 TEIQDICDTVLND
-358 EDNYPADSYQL
+358 EDNYPTDSYQL

-397 MGQSSFDLIF
+397 KGQSSFDLIF
-407 SSEEDAR
+407 SSEDDAR
-414 AAADEYKAHLIE
+414 AAADEYKAHLIAE
-426 TTGYKEQLESYKV
+426 TGYKEQLESYKV

-502 SLATVYKDEAYT
+502 SLATVYKDEPYT
-514 YTNGGEVRN
+514 YANGGEVRN

-541 MNIIAVKT
+541 MNILAVKT

-572 ERTNSSGGIES
+572 SRTNSSGGIES

-600 LEITAAYATIANEG
+600 LEITAHMLRSQM
-614 NYIKPIF
+614 K
-621 YTEVY
+621 
-626 DHDGKLL
+626 
-633 IDNRTPEESPVISPQ
+633 VIIS
-648 NAWLLTSAMHDVVTI
+648 S
-663 GTGTAANLSCGLYTA
+663 LS
-678 GKTGTTSSNY
+678 
-688 DAWFCGYTP
+688 
-697 YYTASI
+697 SI
-703 WIGFDVNTNFAA
+703 QKYMT
-715 GSYHKNMWRKI
+715 M
-726 MDQIVEAKGLD
+726 M
-737 TSKTFEMPSGII
+737 
-749 RATVCKDTG
+749 
-758 LLPVEGCSTIT
+758 
-769 DYFAEGTVP
+769 
-778 TKRCGGNKKVVIC
+778 
-791 NDSHKV
+791 
-797 ATNTCK
+797 
-803 ETTTYYYTEDD
+803 ETY
-814 DGKIEIIDADFEYDQ
+814 
-829 NILKEKCPL
+829 
-838 HPEEEETEDSSDS
+838 
-851 EDPNKTTEDNK
+851 
-862 KDSFKITSGVDGSGG
+862 
-877 SISPS
+877 
-882 TTVKSGKSTTFY
+882 
-894 ITPDKGYV
+894 
-902 ISDVYVDGSSVG
+902 
-914 PVSQYKFSKVKG
+914 
-926 NHTITVK
+926 
-933 FKKDKTEEPTTEKP
+933 
-947 TTEEPTTE
+947 
-955 TPTTEE
+955 
-961 PTTETPTTEEPTTEK
+961 
-976 PTDEPSSDEPS
+976 
-987 SKENKHKNTEE
+987 

>member
-18 KLPRNKRKLSVSLFK
+18 KLPRNKKKLTVSLFK
-33 TLLVIFLAIVVL
+33 AMLVLFLAIIVL
-45 GIGSGFGMLKGILD
+45 GIGAGFGALKGILD

-81 DGKELMVLASFDAN
+81 DGKELKVLASFDAN
-95 REYVYYDDIPETLVN
+95 REYVYYDDMPENLVN
-110 SFIAIEDKR
+110 AFIAIEDQR

-217 KYYFNKELKDL
+217 QYYFNKQLKDL
-228 SISECAVLAAIPQNP
+228 TISECAVLAAIPQNP
-243 SKFDPIVFP
+243 SKFDPVVFP
-252 EENAKRRLMVLENM
+252 EENAKRRLMVLKKM
-266 LDQNMISQSDYDTAL
+266 LELNMISQSDYDTAI
-281 ADDVYSEIEQVS
+281 ADDVYAEIKKVS

-312 SQLEDDF
+312 NQLEDDF

-330 SLIYSGGLDVRTCQD
+330 SMIYSGGLEVHTCQD
-345 TQIQNICDDVLND
+345 TEIQDICDTVLND
-358 EDNYPADSYQL
+358 EDNYPTDSYQL

-397 MGQSSFDLIF
+397 KGQSSFDLIF
-407 SSEEDAR
+407 SSEDEAR
-414 AAADEYKAHLIE
+414 AAADEYKAHLIAD
-426 TTGYKEQLESYKV
+426 TGYKEQLESYKV

-491 SFLPALDGCGM
+491 AFLPALDGCGM
-502 SLATVYKDEAYT
+502 SLATVYKDEPYT
-514 YTNGGEVRN
+514 YANGVEVRN
-523 WYSGYRGPST
+523 WYGDKYRGPQT
-533 IRQAIQNS
+533 IRQAIQS
-541 MNIIAVKT
+541 SLNIIAVKT

-572 ERTNSSGGIES
+572 SRTNSSGGIES

-626 DHDGKLL
+626 DHDGNLL
-633 IDNRTPEESPVISPQ
+633 IDNRKPEESAVISPQ

-678 GKTGTTSSNY
+678 GKTGTTSSNF

-715 GSYHKNMWRKI
+715 GNYHKNMWRKI
-726 MDQIVEAKGLD
+726 MDGIVEAKGLD
-737 TSKTFEMPSGII
+737 TSKTFEMPDGII

-758 LLPVEGCSTIT
+758 LLPVEGCDTVT
-769 DYFAEGTVP
+769 DYFAKGTVP
-778 TKRCGGNKKVVIC
+778 TKKCGGNKKIVLC
-791 NDSHKV
+791 NESHKP

-803 ETTTYYYTEDD
+803 ETTTYYYTVDD

-838 HPEEEETEDSSDS
+838 HPEEDTED
-851 EDPNKTTEDNK
+851 TTEEDK
-862 KDSFKITSGVDGSGG
+862 KEYKISSSSEGGG
-877 SISPS
+877 SISPT
-882 TTVKSGKSTTFY
+882 TTVKKGKSTTFY
-894 ITPDKGYV
+894 ITPDKGYT
-902 ISDVYVDGSSVG
+902 ISDVIVDGSSVG
-914 PVSQYKFSKVKG
+914 AVTSYKFSKVKG
-926 NHTITVK
+926 NHTIKAV
-933 FKKDKTEEPTTEKP
+933 FKKKDKP

-955 TPTTEE
+955 PPTPE
-961 PTTETPTTEEPTTEK
+961 PTTEPTTEPPTPEPTTE
-976 PTDEPSSDEPS
+976 PTTNPTTEPETSSGGE
-987 SKENKHKNTEE
+987 

>member
-18 KLPRNKRKLSVSLFK
+18 KLPRNKKKLTVSLFK
-33 TLLVIFLAIVVL
+33 AMLVLFLAIIVL
-45 GIGSGFGMLKGILD
+45 GIGAGFGALKGILD

-81 DGKELMVLASFDAN
+81 DGKELKVLASFDAN
-95 REYVYYDDIPETLVN
+95 REYVYYDDIPENLVN
-110 SFIAIEDKR
+110 AFIAIEDQR

-203 IYLGQGRYGVETAA
+203 IYLGQGRYGVETASQ
-217 KYYFNKELKDL
+217 YYFNKQLKDL
-228 SISECAVLAAIPQNP
+228 TISECAVLAAIPQNP
-243 SKFDPIVFP
+243 SKFDPVVFP
-252 EENAKRRLMVLENM
+252 EENAKRRLMVLKKM
-266 LDQNMISQSDYDTAL
+266 LELNMISQSDYDTAI
-281 ADDVYSEIEQVS
+281 ADDVYAEIKKVS

-312 SQLEDDF
+312 NQLEDDF

-330 SLIYSGGLDVRTCQD
+330 SMIYSGGLEVHTCQD
-345 TQIQNICDDVLND
+345 TEIQDICDTVLND
-358 EDNYPADSYQL
+358 EDNYPTDSYQL

-397 MGQSSFDLIF
+397 KGQSSFDLIF
-407 SSEEDAR
+407 SSEDEAR
-414 AAADEYKAHLIE
+414 AAADEYKAHLIAD
-426 TTGYKEQLESYKV
+426 TGYKEQLESYKV

-491 SFLPALDGCGM
+491 AFLPALDGCGM
-502 SLATVYKDEAYT
+502 SLATVYKDEPYT
-514 YTNGGEVRN
+514 YANGVEVRN
-523 WYSGYRGPST
+523 WYGDKYRGPQT
-533 IRQAIQNS
+533 IRQAIQS
-541 MNIIAVKT
+541 SLNIIAVKT

-572 ERTNSSGGIES
+572 SRTNSSGGIES

-626 DHDGKLL
+626 DHDGNLL
-633 IDNRTPEESPVISPQ
+633 IDNRKPEESAVISPQ

-678 GKTGTTSSNY
+678 GKTGTTSSNF

-715 GSYHKNMWRKI
+715 GNYHKNMWRKI
-726 MDQIVEAKGLD
+726 MDGIVEAKGLD
-737 TSKTFEMPSGII
+737 TSKTFEMPDGII

-758 LLPVEGCSTIT
+758 LLPVEGCDTVT
-769 DYFAEGTVP
+769 DYFAKGTVP
-778 TKRCGGNKKVVIC
+778 TKKCGGNKKIVLC
-791 NDSHKV
+791 NESHKP

-803 ETTTYYYTEDD
+803 ETTTYYYTVDD

-838 HPEEEETEDSSDS
+838 HPEEDTED
-851 EDPNKTTEDNK
+851 TTEEDK
-862 KDSFKITSGVDGSGG
+862 KEYKISSSSEGGG
-877 SISPS
+877 SISPT
-882 TTVKSGKSTTFY
+882 TTVKKGKSTTFY
-894 ITPDKGYV
+894 ITPDKGYT
-902 ISDVYVDGSSVG
+902 ISDVIVDGSSVG
-914 PVSQYKFSKVKG
+914 AVTSYKFSKVKG
-926 NHTITVK
+926 NHTIKAV
-933 FKKDKTEEPTTEKP
+933 FKKKDKP

-955 TPTTEE
+955 PPTPE
-961 PTTETPTTEEPTTEK
+961 PTTEPTTEPPTPEPTTE
-976 PTDEPSSDEPS
+976 PTTNPTTEPETSSGGE
-987 SKENKHKNTEE
+987 

>member
-18 KLPRNKRKLSVSLFK
+18 KLPRNKKKLTVSLFK
-33 TLLVIFLAIVVL
+33 AMLVLFLAIIVL
-45 GIGSGFGMLKGILD
+45 GIGAGFGALKGILD

-81 DGKELMVLASFDAN
+81 DGKELKVLASFDAN
-95 REYVYYDDIPETLVN
+95 REYVYYDDMPENLVN
-110 SFIAIEDKR
+110 AFIAIEDQR

-217 KYYFNKELKDL
+217 QYYFNKQLKDL
-228 SISECAVLAAIPQNP
+228 TISECAVLAAIPQNP
-243 SKFDPIVFP
+243 SKFDPVIFP
-252 EENAKRRLMVLENM
+252 EENAKRRLMVLDKMSE
-266 LDQNMISQSDYDTAL
+266 LNMISQSDYDTAI
-281 ADDVYSEIEQVS
+281 ADDVYAEIKKVS

-312 SQLEDDF
+312 NQLEDDF

-330 SLIYSGGLDVRTCQD
+330 SMIYSGGLEVHTCQD
-345 TQIQNICDDVLND
+345 TEIQDICDTVLND
-358 EDNYPADSYQL
+358 EDNYPTDSYQL

-397 MGQSSFDLIF
+397 KGQSSFDLIF
-407 SSEEDAR
+407 SSEDEAR
-414 AAADEYKAHLIE
+414 AAADEYKAHLIAD
-426 TTGYKEQLESYKV
+426 TGYKEQLESYKV

-491 SFLPALDGCGM
+491 AFLPALDGCGM
-502 SLATVYKDEAYT
+502 SLATVYKDEPYT
-514 YTNGGEVRN
+514 YANGVEVRN
-523 WYSGYRGPST
+523 WYGDKYRGPQT
-533 IRQAIQNS
+533 IRQAIQS
-541 MNIIAVKT
+541 SLNIIAVKT

-572 ERTNSSGGIES
+572 SRTNSSGGIES

-626 DHDGKLL
+626 DHDGNLL
-633 IDNRTPEESPVISPQ
+633 IDNRKPEESAVISPQ

-678 GKTGTTSSNY
+678 GKTGTTSSNF

-715 GSYHKNMWRKI
+715 GNYHKNMWRKI
-726 MDQIVEAKGLD
+726 MDGIVEAKGLD
-737 TSKTFEMPSGII
+737 TSKTFEMPDGII

-758 LLPVEGCSTIT
+758 LLPVAGCDTVT
-769 DYFAEGTVP
+769 DYFAKGTVP
-778 TKRCGGNKKVVIC
+778 TKKCGGNKKIVLC
-791 NDSHKV
+791 NESHKP

-803 ETTTYYYTEDD
+803 ETTTYYYTVDD

-829 NILKEKCPL
+829 DILKEKCPL
-838 HPEEEETEDSSDS
+838 HPEEEETED
-851 EDPNKTTEDNK
+851 TTEEDK
-862 KDSFKITSGVDGSGG
+862 KEYKISSSSEGGG
-877 SISPS
+877 SISPT
-882 TTVKSGKSTTFY
+882 TTVKKGKSTTFY
-894 ITPDKGYV
+894 ITPDKGYT
-902 ISDVYVDGSSVG
+902 ISDVIVDGSSVG
-914 PVSQYKFSKVKG
+914 AVTSYKFSKVKG
-926 NHTITVK
+926 NHTIKAV
-933 FKKDKTEEPTTEKP
+933 FKKKDKP

-955 TPTTEE
+955 PPTPE
-961 PTTETPTTEEPTTEK
+961 PTTEPTTNPTAEPET
-976 PTDEPSSDEPS
+976 SSDGE
-987 SKENKHKNTEE
+987 

>member
-18 KLPRNKRKLSVSLFK
+18 KLPRNKKKLTVSLFK
-33 TLLVIFLAIVVL
+33 AMLVLFLAIIVL
-45 GIGSGFGMLKGILD
+45 GIGAGFGALKGILD

-81 DGKELMVLASFDAN
+81 DGKELKVLASFDAN
-95 REYVYYDDIPETLVN
+95 REYVYYDDMPENLVN
-110 SFIAIEDKR
+110 AFIAIEDQR

-217 KYYFNKELKDL
+217 QYYFNKQLKDL
-228 SISECAVLAAIPQNP
+228 TISECAVLAAIPQNP
-243 SKFDPIVFP
+243 SKFDPVIFP
-252 EENAKRRLMVLENM
+252 EENAKRRLMVLDKMSE
-266 LDQNMISQSDYDTAL
+266 LNMISQSDYDTAI
-281 ADDVYSEIEQVS
+281 ADDVYAEIKKVS

-312 SQLEDDF
+312 NQLEDDF

-330 SLIYSGGLDVRTCQD
+330 SMIYSGGLEVHTCQD
-345 TQIQNICDDVLND
+345 TEIQDICDTVLND
-358 EDNYPADSYQL
+358 EDNYPTDSYQL

-397 MGQSSFDLIF
+397 KGQSSFDLIF
-407 SSEEDAR
+407 SSEDEAR
-414 AAADEYKAHLIE
+414 AAADEYKAHLIAD
-426 TTGYKEQLESYKV
+426 TGYKEQLESYKV

-491 SFLPALDGCGM
+491 AFLPALDGCGM
-502 SLATVYKDEAYT
+502 SLATVYKDEPYT
-514 YTNGGEVRN
+514 YANGVEVRN
-523 WYSGYRGPST
+523 WYGDKYRGPQT
-533 IRQAIQNS
+533 IRQAIQS
-541 MNIIAVKT
+541 SLNIIAVKT

-572 ERTNSSGGIES
+572 SRTNSSGGIES

-600 LEITAAYATIANEG
+600 LEITAAYAPIANEG

-626 DHDGKLL
+626 DHDGNLL
-633 IDNRTPEESPVISPQ
+633 IDNRKPEESAVISPQ

-678 GKTGTTSSNY
+678 GKTGTTSSNF

-715 GSYHKNMWRKI
+715 GNYHKNMWRKI
-726 MDQIVEAKGLD
+726 MDGIVEAKGLD
-737 TSKTFEMPSGII
+737 TSKTFEMPDGII

-758 LLPVEGCSTIT
+758 LLPVEGCDTVT
-769 DYFAEGTVP
+769 DYFAKGTVP
-778 TKRCGGNKKVVIC
+778 TKKCGGNKKIVLC
-791 NDSHKV
+791 NESHKP

-803 ETTTYYYTEDD
+803 ETTTYYYTVDD

-829 NILKEKCPL
+829 DILKEKCPL
-838 HPEEEETEDSSDS
+838 HPEEDTED
-851 EDPNKTTEDNK
+851 TTEEDK
-862 KDSFKITSGVDGSGG
+862 KEYKISSSSEGGG
-877 SISPS
+877 SISPT
-882 TTVKSGKSTTFY
+882 TTVKKGKSTTFY
-894 ITPDKGYV
+894 ITPDKGYT
-902 ISDVYVDGSSVG
+902 ISDVIVDGSSVG
-914 PVSQYKFSKVKG
+914 AVTSYKFSKVKG
-926 NHTITVK
+926 NHTIKAV
-933 FKKDKTEEPTTEKP
+933 FKKKDKP

-955 TPTTEE
+955 PPTPE
-961 PTTETPTTEEPTTEK
+961 PTTEPTTEPPTPEPTTE
-976 PTDEPSSDEPS
+976 PTTEPETSSDGE
-987 SKENKHKNTEE
+987 

>member
-18 KLPRNKRKLSVSLFK
+18 KLPRNKKKLTVSLFK
-33 TLLVIFLAIVVL
+33 AMLVLFLAIIVL
-45 GIGSGFGMLKGILD
+45 GIGAGFGALKGILD

-81 DGKELMVLASFDAN
+81 DGKELKVLASFDAN

-203 IYLGQGRYGVETAA
+203 IYLGQGRYGVETASQ
-217 KYYFNKELKDL
+217 YYFNKQLKDL
-228 SISECAVLAAIPQNP
+228 TISECAVLAAIPQNP
-243 SKFDPIVFP
+243 SKFDPVVFP
-252 EENAKRRLMVLENM
+252 EENAKRRLMVLKNM
-266 LDQNMISQSDYDTAL
+266 LDQNMISQSDYDTAI
-281 ADDVYSEIEQVS
+281 ADDVYAEIKKVS

-312 SQLEDDF
+312 NQLEDDF

-330 SLIYSGGLDVRTCQD
+330 SMIYSGGLEVHTCQD
-345 TQIQNICDDVLND
+345 TEIQDICDTVLND
-358 EDNYPADSYQL
+358 EDNYPTDSYQL

-397 MGQSSFDLIF
+397 KGQSSFDLIF
-407 SSEEDAR
+407 SSEDEAR
-414 AAADEYKAHLIE
+414 AAADEYKAHLIAD
-426 TTGYKEQLESYKV
+426 TGYKEQLESYKV

-491 SFLPALDGCGM
+491 AFLPALDGCGM
-502 SLATVYKDEAYT
+502 SLATVYKDEPYT
-514 YTNGGEVRN
+514 YANGVEVRN
-523 WYSGYRGPST
+523 WYGDKYRGPQT
-533 IRQAIQNS
+533 IRQAIQS
-541 MNIIAVKT
+541 SLNIIAVKT

-572 ERTNSSGGIES
+572 SRTNSSGGIES

-626 DHDGKLL
+626 DHDGNLL
-633 IDNRTPEESPVISPQ
+633 IDNRKPEESAVISPQ

-678 GKTGTTSSNY
+678 GKTGTTSSNF

-715 GSYHKNMWRKI
+715 GNYHKNMWRKI
-726 MDQIVEAKGLD
+726 MDGIVEAKGLD
-737 TSKTFEMPSGII
+737 TSKTFEMPDGII

-758 LLPVEGCSTIT
+758 LLPVEGCDTVT
-769 DYFAEGTVP
+769 DYFVKGTVP
-778 TKRCGGNKKVVIC
+778 TKKCGGNKKIVLC
-791 NDSHKV
+791 NESHKP

-803 ETTTYYYTEDD
+803 ETTTYYYTVDD

-838 HPEEEETEDSSDS
+838 HPEEEETED
-851 EDPNKTTEDNK
+851 TTEEDK
-862 KDSFKITSGVDGSGG
+862 KEYKISSSSEGGG
-877 SISPS
+877 SISPT
-882 TTVKSGKSTTFY
+882 TTVKKGKSTTFY
-894 ITPDKGYV
+894 ITPDKGYT
-902 ISDVYVDGSSVG
+902 ISDVIVDGSSVG
-914 PVSQYKFSKVKG
+914 AVTSYKFSKVKG
-926 NHTITVK
+926 NHTIKAV
-933 FKKDKTEEPTTEKP
+933 FKKKDKP

-955 TPTTEE
+955 PPTPE
-961 PTTETPTTEEPTTEK
+961 PTTEPTTEPPTPEPTTE
-976 PTDEPSSDEPS
+976 PTTEPETSSDGE
-987 SKENKHKNTEE
+987 

>member
-18 KLPRNKRKLSVSLFK
+18 KLPRNKKKLTVSLFK
-33 TLLVIFLAIVVL
+33 AMLVLFLAIIVL
-45 GIGSGFGMLKGILD
+45 GIGAGFGALKGILD

-81 DGKELMVLASFDAN
+81 DGKELKVLASFDAN
-95 REYVYYDDIPETLVN
+95 REYVYYDDIPENLVN
-110 SFIAIEDKR
+110 AFISIEDQR

-203 IYLGQGRYGVETAA
+203 IYLGQGRYGVEYA
-217 KYYFNKELKDL
+217 
-228 SISECAVLAAIPQNP
+228 
-243 SKFDPIVFP
+243 
-252 EENAKRRLMVLENM
+252 
-266 LDQNMISQSDYDTAL
+266 
-281 ADDVYSEIEQVS
+281 EIKKVS

-300 TKVNSYYIDEVI
+300 TKINSYYIDEVI
-312 SQLEDDF
+312 NQLEDDF

-330 SLIYSGGLDVRTCQD
+330 SMIYSGGLQVHTCQD
-345 TQIQNICDDVLND
+345 TEIQDICDTVLND
-358 EDNYPADSYQL
+358 EDNYPTDSYQL

-397 MGQSSFDLIF
+397 KGQSSFDLIF
-407 SSEEDAR
+407 SSEDDAR
-414 AAADEYKAHLIE
+414 AAADEYKAHLIAE
-426 TTGYKEQLESYKV
+426 TGYKEQLESYKV

-491 SFLPALDGCGM
+491 AFLPALDGCGM
-502 SLATVYKDEAYT
+502 SLATVYKDEPYT

-541 MNIIAVKT
+541 MNILAVKT

-572 ERTNSSGGIES
+572 SRTNSSGGIES

-614 NYIKPIF
+614 NYIKPVF

-626 DHDGKLL
+626 DHDGNLL
-633 IDNRTPEESPVISPQ
+633 IDNRKPEESPVISPQ

-715 GSYHKNMWRKI
+715 GNYHKNMWRKI
-726 MDQIVEAKGLD
+726 MDEITEVKGLD
-737 TSKTFEMPSGII
+737 TSKTFEMPDGIV

-758 LLPVEGCSTIT
+758 LLPVEGCDTVT
-769 DYFAEGTVP
+769 DYFAKGTVP
-778 TKRCGGNKKVVIC
+778 KKKCGGNKKIVIC
-791 NDSHKV
+791 NESHKP

-803 ETTTYYYTEDD
+803 ETTTYYYTVDD
-814 DGKIEIIDADFEYDQ
+814 DGKIEILDADFEYDQ

-838 HPEEEETEDSSDS
+838 HPEEEETED
-851 EDPNKTTEDNK
+851 TTEEDK
-862 KDSFKITSGVDGSGG
+862 KEYKISSSSEGGG
-877 SISPS
+877 SISPT
-882 TTVKSGKSTTFY
+882 TTVKKGKSTTFY
-894 ITPDKGYV
+894 ITPDKGYT
-902 ISDVYVDGSSVG
+902 ISDVIVDGSSVG
-914 PVSQYKFSKVKG
+914 AVTSYKFSKVKG
-926 NHTITVK
+926 NHTIKAV
-933 FKKDKTEEPTTEKP
+933 FKKKDKP

-955 TPTTEE
+955 PPTPE
-961 PTTETPTTEEPTTEK
+961 PTTEPTTEPPTPEPTTE
-976 PTDEPSSDEPS
+976 PTTNPTAEPETSSDGE
-987 SKENKHKNTEE
+987 

>member
-18 KLPRNKRKLSVSLFK
+18 KLPRNKKKLTVSLFK
-33 TLLVIFLAIVVL
+33 AMLVLFLAIIVL
-45 GIGSGFGMLKGILD
+45 GIGAGFGALKGILD

-81 DGKELMVLASFDAN
+81 DGKELKVLASFDAN
-95 REYVYYDDIPETLVN
+95 REYVYYDDMPENLVN
-110 SFIAIEDKR
+110 AFIAIEDQR

-217 KYYFNKELKDL
+217 QYYFNKQLKDL
-228 SISECAVLAAIPQNP
+228 TISECAVLAAIPQNP
-243 SKFDPIVFP
+243 SKFDPVIFP
-252 EENAKRRLMVLENM
+252 EENAKRRLMVLDKMSE
-266 LDQNMISQSDYDTAL
+266 LNMISQSDYDTAI
-281 ADDVYSEIEQVS
+281 ADDVYAEIKKVS

-312 SQLEDDF
+312 NQLEDDF

-330 SLIYSGGLDVRTCQD
+330 SMIYSGGLEVHTCQD
-345 TQIQNICDDVLND
+345 TEIQDICDTVLND
-358 EDNYPADSYQL
+358 EDNYPTDSYQL

-397 MGQSSFDLIF
+397 KGQSSFDLIF
-407 SSEEDAR
+407 SSEDEAR
-414 AAADEYKAHLIE
+414 AAADEYKAHLIAD
-426 TTGYKEQLESYKV
+426 TGYKEQLESYKV

-491 SFLPALDGCGM
+491 AFLPALDGCGM
-502 SLATVYKDEAYT
+502 SLATVYKDEPYT
-514 YTNGGEVRN
+514 YANGVEVRN
-523 WYSGYRGPST
+523 WYGDKYRGPQT
-533 IRQAIQNS
+533 IRQAIQS
-541 MNIIAVKT
+541 SLNIIAVKT

-572 ERTNSSGGIES
+572 SRTNSSGGIES

-626 DHDGKLL
+626 DHDGNLL
-633 IDNRTPEESPVISPQ
+633 IDNRKPEESAVISPQ

-678 GKTGTTSSNY
+678 GKTGTTSSNF

-715 GSYHKNMWRKI
+715 GNYHKNMWRKI
-726 MDQIVEAKGLD
+726 MDGIVEAKGLD
-737 TSKTFEMPSGII
+737 TSKTFEMPDGII

-758 LLPVEGCSTIT
+758 LLPVAGCDTVT
-769 DYFAEGTVP
+769 DYFAKGTVP
-778 TKRCGGNKKVVIC
+778 TKKCGGNKKIVLC
-791 NDSHKV
+791 NESHKP

-803 ETTTYYYTEDD
+803 ETTTYYYTVDD

-829 NILKEKCPL
+829 DILKEKCPL
-838 HPEEEETEDSSDS
+838 HPEEEETED
-851 EDPNKTTEDNK
+851 TTEEDK
-862 KDSFKITSGVDGSGG
+862 KEYKISSSSEGGG
-877 SISPS
+877 SISPT
-882 TTVKSGKSTTFY
+882 TTVKKGKSTTFY
-894 ITPDKGYV
+894 ITPDKGYT
-902 ISDVYVDGSSVG
+902 ISDVIVDGSSVG
-914 PVSQYKFSKVKG
+914 AVTSYKFSKVKG
-926 NHTITVK
+926 NHTIKAV
-933 FKKDKTEEPTTEKP
+933 FKKKDKP

-955 TPTTEE
+955 PPTPE
-961 PTTETPTTEEPTTEK
+961 PTTEPTTEPET
-976 PTDEPSSDEPS
+976 SSDGE
-987 SKENKHKNTEE
+987 

>member
-18 KLPRNKRKLSVSLFK
+18 KLPRNKKKLTVSLFK
-33 TLLVIFLAIVVL
+33 AMLVLFLAIIVL
-45 GIGSGFGMLKGILD
+45 GIGAGFGALKGILD

-81 DGKELMVLASFDAN
+81 DGKELKVLASFDAN
-95 REYVYYDDIPETLVN
+95 REYVYYDDMPENLVN
-110 SFIAIEDKR
+110 AFIAIEDQR

-203 IYLGQGRYGVETAA
+203 IYLGQGRYGVETASQ
-217 KYYFNKELKDL
+217 YYFNKQLKDL
-228 SISECAVLAAIPQNP
+228 TISECAVLAAIPQNP
-243 SKFDPIVFP
+243 SKFDPVVFP
-252 EENAKRRLMVLENM
+252 EENAKRRLMVLDKMSE
-266 LDQNMISQSDYDTAL
+266 LNMISQSDYDTAI
-281 ADDVYSEIEQVS
+281 ADDVYAEIKKVS

-312 SQLEDDF
+312 NQLEDDF

-330 SLIYSGGLDVRTCQD
+330 SMIYSGGLEVHTCQD
-345 TQIQNICDDVLND
+345 TEIQDICDTVLND
-358 EDNYPADSYQL
+358 EDNYPTDSYQL

-397 MGQSSFDLIF
+397 KGQSSFDLIF
-407 SSEEDAR
+407 SSEDEAR
-414 AAADEYKAHLIE
+414 AAADEYKAHLIAD
-426 TTGYKEQLESYKV
+426 TGYKEQLESYKV

-491 SFLPALDGCGM
+491 AFLPALDGCGM
-502 SLATVYKDEAYT
+502 SLATVYKDEPYT
-514 YTNGGEVRN
+514 YANGVEVRN
-523 WYSGYRGPST
+523 WYGDKYRGPQT
-533 IRQAIQNS
+533 IRQAIQS
-541 MNIIAVKT
+541 SLNIIAVKT

-572 ERTNSSGGIES
+572 SRTNSSGGIES

-626 DHDGKLL
+626 DHDGNLL
-633 IDNRTPEESPVISPQ
+633 IDNRKPEESAVISPQ

-678 GKTGTTSSNY
+678 GKTGTTSSNF

-715 GSYHKNMWRKI
+715 GNYHKNMWRKI
-726 MDQIVEAKGLD
+726 MDGIVEAKGLD
-737 TSKTFEMPSGII
+737 TSKTFEMPDGII

-758 LLPVEGCSTIT
+758 LLPVEGCDTVT
-769 DYFAEGTVP
+769 DYFAKGTVP
-778 TKRCGGNKKVVIC
+778 TKKCGGNKKIVLC
-791 NDSHKV
+791 NESHKP

-803 ETTTYYYTEDD
+803 ETTTYYYTVDD

-829 NILKEKCPL
+829 DILKEKCPL
-838 HPEEEETEDSSDS
+838 HPEEEETED
-851 EDPNKTTEDNK
+851 TTEEDK
-862 KDSFKITSGVDGSGG
+862 KEYKISSSSEGGG
-877 SISPS
+877 SISPT
-882 TTVKSGKSTTFY
+882 TTVKKGKSTTFY
-894 ITPDKGYV
+894 ITPDKGYT
-902 ISDVYVDGSSVG
+902 ISDVIVDGSSVG
-914 PVSQYKFSKVKG
+914 AVTSYKFSKVKG
-926 NHTITVK
+926 NHTIKAV
-933 FKKDKTEEPTTEKP
+933 FKKKDKP

-955 TPTTEE
+955 PPTPE
-961 PTTETPTTEEPTTEK
+961 PTTEPTTEPPTPEPTTE
-976 PTDEPSSDEPS
+976 PTTEPETSSDGE
-987 SKENKHKNTEE
+987 

>member
-18 KLPRNKRKLSVSLFK
+18 KLPRNKKKLTVSLFK
-33 TLLVIFLAIVVL
+33 AMLVLFLAIIVL
-45 GIGSGFGMLKGILD
+45 GIGAGFGALKGILD

-81 DGKELMVLASFDAN
+81 DGKELKVLASFDAN
-95 REYVYYDDIPETLVN
+95 REYVYYDDMPENLVN
-110 SFIAIEDKR
+110 AFIAIEDQR

-217 KYYFNKELKDL
+217 QYYFNKQLKDL
-228 SISECAVLAAIPQNP
+228 TISECAVLAAIPQNP
-243 SKFDPIVFP
+243 SKFDPVVFP
-252 EENAKRRLMVLENM
+252 EENAKRRLMVLDKMSE
-266 LDQNMISQSDYDTAL
+266 LNMISQSDYDTAI
-281 ADDVYSEIEQVS
+281 ADDVYAEIKKVS

-312 SQLEDDF
+312 NQLEDDF

-330 SLIYSGGLDVRTCQD
+330 SMIYSGGLEVHTCQD
-345 TQIQNICDDVLND
+345 TEIQDICDTVLND
-358 EDNYPADSYQL
+358 EDNYPTDSYQL

-397 MGQSSFDLIF
+397 KGQSSFDLIF
-407 SSEEDAR
+407 SSEDEAR
-414 AAADEYKAHLIE
+414 AAADEYKAHLIAD
-426 TTGYKEQLESYKV
+426 TGYKEQLESYKV

-491 SFLPALDGCGM
+491 AFLPALDGCGM
-502 SLATVYKDEAYT
+502 SLATVYKDEPYT
-514 YTNGGEVRN
+514 YANGVEVRN
-523 WYSGYRGPST
+523 WYGDKYRGPQT
-533 IRQAIQNS
+533 IRQAIQS
-541 MNIIAVKT
+541 SLNIIAVKT

-572 ERTNSSGGIES
+572 SRTNSSGGIES

-626 DHDGKLL
+626 DHDGNLL
-633 IDNRTPEESPVISPQ
+633 IDNRKPEESAVISPQ

-678 GKTGTTSSNY
+678 GKTGTTSSNF

-715 GSYHKNMWRKI
+715 GNYHKNMWRKI
-726 MDQIVEAKGLD
+726 MDGIVEAKGLD
-737 TSKTFEMPSGII
+737 TSKTFEMPDGII

-758 LLPVEGCSTIT
+758 LLPVAGCDTVT
-769 DYFAEGTVP
+769 DYFAKGTVP
-778 TKRCGGNKKVVIC
+778 TKKCGGNKKIVLC
-791 NDSHKV
+791 NESHKP

-803 ETTTYYYTEDD
+803 ETTTYYYTVDD

-829 NILKEKCPL
+829 DILKEKCPL
-838 HPEEEETEDSSDS
+838 HPEEEETED
-851 EDPNKTTEDNK
+851 TTEEDK
-862 KDSFKITSGVDGSGG
+862 KEYKISSSSEGGG
-877 SISPS
+877 SISPT
-882 TTVKSGKSTTFY
+882 TTVKKGKSTTFY
-894 ITPDKGYV
+894 ITPDKGYT
-902 ISDVYVDGSSVG
+902 ISDVIVDGSSVG
-914 PVSQYKFSKVKG
+914 AVTSYKFSKVKG
-926 NHTITVK
+926 NHTIKAV
-933 FKKDKTEEPTTEKP
+933 FKKKDKP

-955 TPTTEE
+955 PPTPE
-961 PTTETPTTEEPTTEK
+961 PTTEPTTEPPTPEPTTE
-976 PTDEPSSDEPS
+976 PTTEPETSSDGE
-987 SKENKHKNTEE
+987 

>member
-18 KLPRNKRKLSVSLFK
+18 KLPRNKKKLTVSLFK
-33 TLLVIFLAIVVL
+33 AMLVLFLAIIVL
-45 GIGSGFGMLKGILD
+45 GIGAGFGALKGILD

-81 DGKELMVLASFDAN
+81 DGKELKVLASFDAN
-95 REYVYYDDIPETLVN
+95 REYVYYDDIPENLFN
-110 SFIAIEDKR
+110 AFIAIEDQR

-203 IYLGQGRYGVETAA
+203 IYLGQGRYGVETASQ
-217 KYYFNKELKDL
+217 YYFNKQLKDL
-228 SISECAVLAAIPQNP
+228 TISECAVLAAIPQNP
-243 SKFDPIVFP
+243 SKFDPVVFP
-252 EENAKRRLMVLENM
+252 EENAKRRLMVLKKM
-266 LDQNMISQSDYDTAL
+266 LELNMISQSDYDTAI
-281 ADDVYSEIEQVS
+281 ADDVYAEIKKVS

-312 SQLEDDF
+312 NQLEDDF

-330 SLIYSGGLDVRTCQD
+330 SMIYSGGLEVHTCQD
-345 TQIQNICDDVLND
+345 TEIQDICDTVLND
-358 EDNYPADSYQL
+358 EDNYPTDSYQL

-397 MGQSSFDLIF
+397 KGQSSFDLIF
-407 SSEEDAR
+407 SSEDEAR
-414 AAADEYKAHLIE
+414 AAADEYKAHLIAD
-426 TTGYKEQLESYKV
+426 TGYKEQLESYKV

-491 SFLPALDGCGM
+491 AFLPALDGCGM
-502 SLATVYKDEAYT
+502 SLATVYKDEPYT
-514 YTNGGEVRN
+514 YANGVEVRN
-523 WYSGYRGPST
+523 WYGDKYRGPQT
-533 IRQAIQNS
+533 IRQAIQS
-541 MNIIAVKT
+541 SLNIIAVKT

-572 ERTNSSGGIES
+572 SRTNSSGGIES

-626 DHDGKLL
+626 DHDGNLL
-633 IDNRTPEESPVISPQ
+633 IDNRKPEESAVISPQ

-678 GKTGTTSSNY
+678 GKTGTTSSNF

-715 GSYHKNMWRKI
+715 GNYHKNMWRKI
-726 MDQIVEAKGLD
+726 MDGIVEAKGLD
-737 TSKTFEMPSGII
+737 TSKTFEMPDGII

-758 LLPVEGCSTIT
+758 LLPVEGCDTVT
-769 DYFAEGTVP
+769 DYFAKGTVP
-778 TKRCGGNKKVVIC
+778 TKKCGGNKKIVLC
-791 NDSHKV
+791 NESHKP

-803 ETTTYYYTEDD
+803 ETTTYYYTVDD

-829 NILKEKCPL
+829 DILKEKCPL
-838 HPEEEETEDSSDS
+838 HPEEDTED
-851 EDPNKTTEDNK
+851 TTEEDK
-862 KDSFKITSGVDGSGG
+862 KEYKISSSSEGGG
-877 SISPS
+877 SISPT
-882 TTVKSGKSTTFY
+882 TTVKKGKSTTFY
-894 ITPDKGYV
+894 ITPDKGYT
-902 ISDVYVDGSSVG
+902 ISDVIVDGSSVG
-914 PVSQYKFSKVKG
+914 AVTSYKFSKVKG
-926 NHTITVK
+926 NHTIKAV
-933 FKKDKTEEPTTEKP
+933 FKKKDKP

-955 TPTTEE
+955 PPTPE
-961 PTTETPTTEEPTTEK
+961 PTTEPTTEPPTPEPTTE
-976 PTDEPSSDEPS
+976 PTTNPTTEPETSSGGE
-987 SKENKHKNTEE
+987 

>member
-1 MDFSKKGVE
+1 M
-10 KKQKALVS
+10 
-18 KLPRNKRKLSVSLFK
+18 
-33 TLLVIFLAIVVL
+33 
-45 GIGSGFGMLKGILD
+45 
-59 DTPEV
+59 
-64 NAKDLIPKGYQT
+64 
-76 TLYDQ
+76 
-81 DGKELMVLASFDAN
+81 
-95 REYVYYDDIPETLVN
+95 
-110 SFIAIEDKR
+110 
-119 FWEHNGIDVQGIMRA
+119 
-134 FAHGLQSGDFDQGAS
+134 
-149 TLTQQLIKNQI
+149 
-160 FNVGLD
+160 
-166 EKTMFDKIERKVQE
+166 
-180 QYLAVEIEKVL
+180 
-191 PKKSIAEYYLNT
+191 
-203 IYLGQGRYGVETAA
+203 
-217 KYYFNKELKDL
+217 
-228 SISECAVLAAIPQNP
+228 
-243 SKFDPIVFP
+243 
-252 EENAKRRLMVLENM
+252 
-266 LDQNMISQSDYDTAL
+266 
-281 ADDVYSEIEQVS
+281 
-293 SIKKSSP
+293 
-300 TKVNSYYIDEVI
+300 
-312 SQLEDDF
+312 
-319 MAMGYSKSEAD
+319 
-330 SLIYSGGLDVRTCQD
+330 IYSGGLEVHTCQD
-345 TQIQNICDDVLND
+345 TEIQDICDTVLND
-358 EDNYPADSYQL
+358 EDNYPTDSYQL

-397 MGQSSFDLIF
+397 KGQSSFDLIF
-407 SSEEDAR
+407 SSEDDAR
-414 AAADEYKAHLIE
+414 AAADEYKAHLIAE
-426 TTGYKEQLESYKV
+426 TGYKEQLESYKV

-491 SFLPALDGCGM
+491 AFLPALDGCGM
-502 SLATVYKDEAYT
+502 SLATVYKDEPYT

-541 MNIIAVKT
+541 MNILAVKT

-572 ERTNSSGGIES
+572 NRTNSSGGIES

-626 DHDGKLL
+626 DHDGNLL
-633 IDNRTPEESPVISPQ
+633 IDNRKPEESAVISPQ

-715 GSYHKNMWRKI
+715 GNYHKNMWRKI
-726 MDQIVEAKGLD
+726 MDEITEVKGLD
-737 TSKTFEMPSGII
+737 TSKTFEMPDGIV

-758 LLPVEGCSTIT
+758 LLPVEGCDTVT
-769 DYFAEGTVP
+769 DYFAKGTVP
-778 TKRCGGNKKVVIC
+778 KKKCGGNKKIVIC
-791 NDSHKV
+791 NESHKP

-803 ETTTYYYTEDD
+803 ETTTYYYTVDD
-814 DGKIEIIDADFEYDQ
+814 DGKIEILDADFEYDQ

-838 HPEEEETEDSSDS
+838 HPEEEETED
-851 EDPNKTTEDNK
+851 TTEEDK
-862 KDSFKITSGVDGSGG
+862 KEYKISSSSEGGG
-877 SISPS
+877 SISPT
-882 TTVKSGKSTTFY
+882 TTVKKGKSTTFY
-894 ITPDKGYV
+894 ITPDKGYT
-902 ISDVYVDGSSVG
+902 ISDVIVDGSSVG
-914 PVSQYKFSKVKG
+914 AVTSYKFSKVKG
-926 NHTITVK
+926 NHTIKAV
-933 FKKDKTEEPTTEKP
+933 FKKKDKP

-955 TPTTEE
+955 PPTPE
-961 PTTETPTTEEPTTEK
+961 PTTEPTTEPPTPEPTTE
-976 PTDEPSSDEPS
+976 PTTNPTAEPETSSDGE
-987 SKENKHKNTEE
+987 